1 MSFGKRGAA
10 ATRPTRRASFATTAA
25 SADGSAAPT
34 KSTVYDTRRQASLR
48 ADAARN
54 DVDARYTR
62 LAVIAALVVVAAL
75 GLYSLADLYMSA
87 TTPAIRKQ

>member
-1 MSFGKRGAA
+1 M
-10 ATRPTRRASFATTAA
+10 
-25 SADGSAAPT
+25 
-34 KSTVYDTRRQASLR
+34 YDTRRQASIR

-62 LAVIAALVVVAAL
+62 LAVIAVVVIVAAL
-75 GLYSLADLYMSA
+75 GLYSLADFYMSA